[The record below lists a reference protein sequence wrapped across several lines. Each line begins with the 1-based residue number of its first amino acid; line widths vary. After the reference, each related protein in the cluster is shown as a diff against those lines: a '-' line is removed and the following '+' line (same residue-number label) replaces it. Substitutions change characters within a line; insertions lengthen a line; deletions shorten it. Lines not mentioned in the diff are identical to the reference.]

1 MLSSRRLKAMQIEPH
16 QLLRVDDFDNFS
28 EVRGIPATQIK
39 KAHLDAVRSLDEREE
54 LEPYIRAILHD
65 PNDTPHGPAE
75 LVDILTHRLTVQK
88 NSGMA
93 AFIIKGRSFPTVRPK
108 DVSHQIYRLEKI
120 ADLKIALLVAPG
132 IILDMAKDQ
141 FCSTA
146 VRLQCRYAILDAID
160 LSRLLIAYGF
170 ICPRDAKK
178 IVSGRCNCGYSP
190 RKRLLN
196 LFQQDALG
204 ALEKSHRRGEPAG
217 LIILPPGS
225 GKTRIAAEDAFRSN
239 AKNVLYL
246 AHTDE
251 ILDVAQSEFEAK
263 FSVELVTRHTTFN
276 SLSRP
281 NRVNIAT
288 IQMVSRN
295 SGRIRLSEFDYI
307 VVDEFHHAA
316 AHSYRDVLRKSS
328 PNFLLGLTATP
339 FRGDRQDIYKLCNQ
353 NVLSSFELR
362 AGIDSG
368 ILSPYH
374 YFGCS
379 DDIDYTKI
387 KHNGLR
393 YDIKDLERALV
404 IPSRQNAV
412 IEKWHELAENKIT
425 IAFCCSHEHA
435 RRAATSFMKAG
446 IDSAAYISTTSV
458 SERRELL
465 QQLANGEIRI
475 LCAVDVLNEGAD
487 VPFVECLLFLRPTE
501 SKRIYYQ
508 QLGRGLRMYA
518 GKTHCTVIDFIGNF
532 KNAYKIVEYNSL
544 MPFEQ
549 NQGPPDLRSA
559 RSPKDVLNLPLN
571 CEVHFDQ
578 KIIDIFSDQALDPKN
593 ATRHSI
599 GQILFYEFE
608 KIHKYLG
615 RMPTKRDIDRSSRLN
630 SWFYIQV
637 FGTWPKFEALYNAK
651 NVPSTHAKPRI

>member
-1 MLSSRRLKAMQIEPH
+1 MQIEPH
-16 QLLRVDDFDNFS
+16 QLLRVDDFDNFF
-28 EVRGIPATQIK
+28 EVKSVSATQIK
-39 KAHLDAVRSLDEREE
+39 KAHLDAVRGLDEREE
-54 LEPYIRAILHD
+54 LEPYLRAILHD
-65 PNDTPHGPAE
+65 TNDTPHGPAE
-75 LVDILTHRLTVQK
+75 LVDILTHRLTVHGI
-88 NSGMA
+88 SGIA
-93 AFIIKGRSFPTVRPK
+93 AFIIKGRSFPTVRPR

-120 ADLKIALLVAPG
+120 ADLKVAILAAPG
-132 IILDMAKDQ
+132 VVLDMAKEQ
-141 FCSTA
+141 FCATA
-146 VRLQCRYAILDAID
+146 VRLQCRYAIFDAID

-190 RKRLLN
+190 KKRLLN

-204 ALEKSHRRGEPAG
+204 ELGKSHRKGEPAG
-217 LIILPPGS
+217 LVILPPGS
-225 GKTRIAAEDAFRSN
+225 GKTRIAAEDAFSLD
-239 AKNVLYL
+239 AKKVLYL

-263 FSVELVTRHTTFN
+263 FSVESVSRHSTFR
-276 SLSRP
+276 SLSHP

-288 IQMVSRN
+288 IQLVSRHK
-295 SGRIRLSEFDYI
+295 SRLRISEFDYV

-316 AHSYRDVLRKSS
+316 ARSYREVLRESK
-328 PNFLLGLTATP
+328 PKFLLGMTATP
-339 FRGDRQDIYKLCNQ
+339 FRGDRQDIYDLCNQ
-353 NVLSSFELR
+353 NVLCSFELR

-387 KHNGLR
+387 KHNGQH

-404 IPSRQNAV
+404 IPSRQKAV
-412 IEKWHELAENKIT
+412 IEKWKELANGKVT
-425 IAFCCSHEHA
+425 VAFCCSHGHA
-435 RRAATSFMKAG
+435 KRAALSFSKAG
-446 IDSAAYISTTSV
+446 IDSDVYISTTSL
-458 SERRELL
+458 SERRSLL
-465 QQLANGEIRI
+465 QRLANGEVKI
-475 LCAVDVLNEGAD
+475 LCAVDILNEGAD
-487 VPFVECLLFLRPTE
+487 IPFVECLLFLRPTE

-549 NQGPPDLRSA
+549 DQSSPDLRSA

-571 CEVHFDQ
+571 CKVHFDQ
-578 KIIDIFSDQALDPKN
+578 KIIDIFSQQALDPKN

-599 GQILFYEFE
+599 GQILFYEFA
-608 KIHKYLG
+608 KIHRHLG
-615 RMPTKRDIDRSSRLN
+615 RMPTKKDIDRSTRLN

-637 FGTWPKFEALYNAK
+637 FGSWSKFEAMYSAK
-651 NVPSTHAKPRI
+651 NVGDFHPKYRT

>member
-1 MLSSRRLKAMQIEPH
+1 MHIEPH
-16 QLLRVDDFDNFS
+16 QLLRVDDFDNFV
-28 EVRGIPATQIK
+28 EVRGVPATQIK
-39 KAHLDAVRSLDEREE
+39 KAHLDAVRCLDEREE
-54 LEPYIRAILHD
+54 LEPYIKAILHD

-75 LVDILTHRLTVQK
+75 LVDILTHRLAAHKVA
-88 NSGMA
+88 GMA
-93 AFIIKGRSFPTVRPK
+93 AFIVKGRSFPTVRPK
-108 DVSHQIYRLEKI
+108 DVAHQIYRLEKI
-120 ADLKIALLVAPG
+120 ADLRIAILAAPG
-132 IILDMAKDQ
+132 IVLDMAKEQ

-146 VRLQCRYAILDAID
+146 VRLQCRYAIFDAID

-170 ICPRDAKK
+170 LCPRDARR

-196 LFQQDALG
+196 LFQQDALS
-204 ALEKSHRRGEPAG
+204 ALEKAHSRGESAG
-217 LIILPPGS
+217 MIILPPGS

-239 AKNVLYL
+239 AKHVLYL

-263 FSVELVTRHTTFN
+263 FSIESVTRHAKF
-276 SLSRP
+276 SGLCHP

-288 IQMVSRN
+288 IQLVSRN
-295 SGRIRLSEFDYI
+295 RDKLRLSEFDYV

-316 AHSYRDVLRKSS
+316 ARSYRDVLRESN
-328 PNFLLGLTATP
+328 PDFILGLTATP
-339 FRGDRQDIYKLCNQ
+339 FRGDRQDIYTLCNQ

-379 DDIDYTKI
+379 DDIDYTRI
-387 KHNGLR
+387 KHNGQR

-404 IPSRQNAV
+404 IPSRQRAV
-412 IEKWHELAENKIT
+412 IEKWHELAEGKST

-435 RRAATSFMKAG
+435 RRAALSFKKAG
-446 IDSAAYISTTSV
+446 IDSTAYISTTSIA
-458 SERRELL
+458 ERRETL
-465 QQLANGEIRI
+465 QKLANGEIKI

-487 VPFVECLLFLRPTE
+487 IPFVECLLFLRPTE

-508 QLGRGLRMYA
+508 QLGRGLRLFA

-532 KNAYKIVEYNSL
+532 KNAYKIVEYNTL

-549 NQGPPDLRSA
+549 NQGTPDLRNA
-559 RSPKDVLNLPLN
+559 RSPKDVLDLPLN
-571 CEVHFDQ
+571 CKVHFDQ
-578 KIIDIFSDQALDPKN
+578 KIIDIFSSQALDPKN

-608 KIHKYLG
+608 KIHQHLG
-615 RMPTKRDIDRSSRLN
+615 RMPTKKDVDRSSRLN
-630 SWFYIQV
+630 SWFYVQV
-637 FGTWPKFEALYNAK
+637 FGSWPRFEALYNAK
-651 NVPSTHAKPRI
+651 SVSGTRANLRP